1 MSLYHRLN
9 KIKALQKSYSLKFLS
24 VAFLGIHLPVIG
36 LVITLQMASLED
48 KPWTIVAIVTGV
60 TLLSSVITLYIL
72 RELTQPIREVA
83 HDVADYQDHRRLPT
97 WKITGSDEIAQLR
110 KHVESALFTLEDQ
123 RIKQED
129 LSMLLTHDLRSPIGT
144 AINALDLLES
154 SDAKERQEQIDSLKH
169 FLSNQLSFID
179 MMLQIQKYENLSS
192 GDALGR
198 FNLNQALNKAVAQL
212 KSKVEAKNLRLNIDT
227 ENDAYILG
235 SETMMTQAFVNILS
249 NSIKFSQTGGSIQI
263 NGSTSDEDHFT
274 LSIKDNG
281 IGMSD
286 KKLKEIFNR
295 TLKEQMKGTSGEE
308 STGLG
313 LYLTKTLI
321 AKQSGTLTAHS
332 DGLNKGA
339 TFTFTMRKD
348 FAA

>member
-36 LVITLQMASLED
+36 LVITLQMARLED

-60 TLLSSVITLYIL
+60 TLVSSIITLYIL

-83 HDVADYQDHRRLPT
+83 HDVAEYQNHRRLPT
-97 WKITGSDEIAQLR
+97 WKISGADEIAQLR
-110 KHVESALFTLEDQ
+110 RHVESALFSLEDQ

-129 LSMLLTHDLRSPIGT
+129 LAMLLTHDLRSPIGT

-154 SDAKERQEQIDSLKH
+154 SNAEERKEQIDNLKQ
-169 FLSNQLSFID
+169 FLTNQLSFID
-179 MMLQIQKYENLSS
+179 VMLQIQKYENLSS
-192 GDALGR
+192 GESLDRISVSSVIA
-198 FNLNQALNKAVAQL
+198 KATAQV
-212 KSKVEAKNLRLNIDT
+212 KSKLDKKDLKLNVDLESDT
-227 ENDAYILG
+227 LILG
-235 SETMMTQAFVNILS
+235 SETMMTQAVVNILS
-249 NSIKFSQTGGSIQI
+249 NSIKFSPTGGSIAICGQTI
-263 NGSTSDEDHFT
+263 NDDHFV
-274 LSIKDNG
+274 LSISDSG
-281 IGMSD
+281 IGMSE

-321 AKQSGTLTAHS
+321 AKQSGTLTAES
-332 DGLNKGA
+332 DGLNKGS
-339 TFTFTMRKD
+339 TFTLTMRKE

>member
-9 KIKALQKSYSLKFLS
+9 KIKSLQKSYSLKFLS
-24 VAFLGIHLPVIG
+24 VAFLGIHFPVIG
-36 LVITLQMASLED
+36 LVITLQMSSLED
-48 KPWTIVAIVTGV
+48 QPWTIVAIVTGV
-60 TLLSSVITLYIL
+60 TLLSSVITLFIL
-72 RELTQPIREVA
+72 RELTLPIREVA
-83 HDVADYQDHRRLPT
+83 NDVADYQNHRRLPT

-110 KHVESALFTLEDQ
+110 KHVESALFSLEDQ

-154 SDAKERQEQIDSLKH
+154 SDAKERREQIDSLKQ
-169 FLSNQLSFID
+169 FLTNQLSFID
-179 MMLQIQKYENLSS
+179 VMLQIQKYENLSS
-192 GDALGR
+192 SESLERICLDTVITRATE
-198 FNLNQALNKAVAQL
+198 QL
-212 KSKVEAKNLRLNIDT
+212 KSKLEKKNLTLNVDIEPDVL
-227 ENDAYILG
+227 ILG
-235 SETMMTQAFVNILS
+235 SETMMTQAVVNILS
-249 NSIKFSQTGGSIQI
+249 NSIKFSPAGGSITI
-263 NGSTSDEDHFT
+263 SGATSSDDHFT